1 MPDCVELPAA
11 GDRPHSIGDATM
23 HAAAMARPNNVC
35 APPIVGRETRLAVFG
50 STRPAARGGLYAQF
64 IERELALRRAAERYD
79 SSLRG
84 GRRPT
89 KQSREPRAAPWIASP
104 PPSRSALR
112 RTQARRSSR
121 SERRRVARN
130 DENKIIY

>member
-1 MPDCVELPAA
+1 MPDCAELPAA

-23 HAAAMARPNNVC
+23 HAAAMARPNNVY

-89 KQSREPRAAPWIASP
+89 KQSREPRASPWFVSLGSARGRARGNIP
-104 PPSRSALR
+104 PNYL
-112 RTQARRSSR
+112 
-121 SERRRVARN
+121 
-130 DENKIIY
+130 